1 MNDHTLFHR
10 LRKLIGRRCRHLGQR
25 CTVLEVLEDE
35 GVLVLRCEEGP
46 PPIQRDQFDQPLR
59 RAAETLLIQ
68 VLDTDGSRLS
78 PELMDLLSSL
88 PADAA

>member
-1 MNDHTLFHR
+1 MRDHTLFHR
-10 LRKLIGRRCRHLGQR
+10 LRKLIGRRCRHLAQL

-59 RAAETLLIQ
+59 RAAETRLVP
-68 VLDTDGSRLS
+68 VLDADGSHLS
-78 PELMDLLSSL
+78 PELMELLTTL

>member
-78 PELMDLLSSL
+78 PDLMDLLSSL